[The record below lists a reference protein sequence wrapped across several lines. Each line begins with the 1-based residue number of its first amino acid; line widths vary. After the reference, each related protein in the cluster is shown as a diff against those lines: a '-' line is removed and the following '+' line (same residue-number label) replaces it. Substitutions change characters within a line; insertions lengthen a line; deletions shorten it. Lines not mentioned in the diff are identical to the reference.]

1 MRQLENYGFI
11 IFFLTFTCTI
21 TNAQSPISF
30 YPYASGNV
38 WQYRDCVTDEIVY
51 TRYNDSTWVTADST
65 VFIEG
70 RRIPGALLFEK
81 IDTAYNVFNL
91 QFQPDYPRYRLAAD
105 SGESWQA
112 GVSGTDPVIVT
123 VTDVF
128 QDYVFGVLTTVKVFQ
143 FEVVPPPP
151 APPFWLGD
159 DHLAVGFGLVNSF
172 IEPLACLYL
181 YGAII
186 DGVQWG
192 GSIMTIPEDDFHPDD
207 VMLYQNYP
215 NPFNSFTT
223 IRFTLAKKD
232 RVSLKVYNLL
242 GRVVSILLDEVKPP
256 GTWSV
261 LWNAEGFSSGTYFVR
276 LETTGHIETNKV
288 LIIK

>member
-1 MRQLENYGFI
+1 
-11 IFFLTFTCTI
+11 
-21 TNAQSPISF
+21 
-30 YPYASGNV
+30 
-38 WQYRDCVTDEIVY
+38 
-51 TRYNDSTWVTADST
+51 

-91 QFQPDYPRYRLAAD
+91 QFQPDYPRYKLAAD
-105 SGESWQA
+105 SGKSWQA
-112 GVSGTDPVIVT
+112 GVSGTNPVIVT

-172 IEPLACLYL
+172 IEPSACFYL

-192 GSIMTIPEDDFHPDD
+192 GTIMNIPEDDFHPSS
-207 VMLYQNYP
+207 VVIYQNYP
-215 NPFNSFTT
+215 NPFNPSTT
-223 IRFTLAKKD
+223 IQYQLNRASFVVLEVFNNLGQKLETLVNEPQPAGNYKIRFDGSKL
-232 RVSLKVYNLL
+232 VSGVYYYRLEA
-242 GRVVSILLDEVKPP
+242 G
-256 GTWSV
+256 
-261 LWNAEGFSSGTYFVR
+261 GFSQQKKMLLV
-276 LETTGHIETNKV
+276 K
-288 LIIK
+288 